1 MGLLSFDWTNICR
14 SFRPRRGRPFAQS
27 RSGRFSFVSILV
39 FFCFLFGFR
48 RRERYAKV
56 KQRLGWTDF
65 QIVTVK
71 AWPFFLNFSQ
81 EKEREKREIVAPT
94 VMEHCGTPGM
104 SWKPESSADAR
115 KMEIFSLPLLFNFFP
130 RFRLRGSF
138 AISRIVFLAFLFVS
152 SFVTGFPSP
161 NPHRSGQLAECR
173 PLEHPLRSVRPKK
186 PSKTR

>member
-1 MGLLSFDWTNICR
+1 MDEYLSIISSAPRPPFRPVSFR
-14 SFRPRRGRPFAQS
+14 SFFFCFY
-27 RSGRFSFVSILV
+27 SGC

-173 PLEHPLRSVRPKK
+173 PLEHPLRSVRPNK
-186 PSKTR
+186 PSKTK